1 MSYVGAPFEHDLF
14 VSYSHGSDAQG
25 RGLLQPWSAAF
36 VREFDRELRSDRRFR
51 DTLRVFLDADHRP
64 GRGVDPLDPL
74 TPQLAREVGASALLL
89 VLMSPDYLA
98 SPWCRREREAW
109 LQQQQVFGLPADGRI
124 AVLRIWP
131 TSEAWPPALCDAQG
145 VPLVGFAFH
154 DDSAGVARPLGW
166 ADDHQAFGRDF
177 KRALL
182 GVVGQLGAR
191 LDELKE
197 RAALL
202 QRAASD
208 VARLQGEGQ
217 KSLYLHGRSEQ
228 RQAWEQAAITL
239 ADRGYAVLPGEP
251 DPPAHSPQQV
261 LELRQQRVE
270 AMAGCDALLLL
281 GTPDGRTLDADL
293 LAVARHDRQSAR
305 ARSQRLLPCGV
316 LDTVGPAIATPVRR
330 ATARNLQA
338 DWLDGTRE
346 PWTPAVQQ
354 WLADKGAEAEQRQ

>member
-1 MSYVGAPFEHDLF
+1 MPYVGPPFEHDLF

-25 RGLLQPWSAAF
+25 QGLLQPWSAAF
-36 VREFDRELRSDRRFR
+36 VRELDRELRSDRRFR

-64 GRGVDPLDPL
+64 GRGVDPMDPL
-74 TPQLAREVGASALLL
+74 TPQLEREVGAAALLL

-98 SPWCRREREAW
+98 SAWCRHEREAW
-109 LQQQQVFGLPADGRI
+109 LRRQREFGLPADGRV
-124 AVLRIWP
+124 AVVRIWP
-131 TSEAWPPALCDAQG
+131 TREPWPAELCDAQG

-166 ADDHQAFGRDF
+166 TDEPGAFGREF

-182 GVVGQLGAR
+182 GVVGQLSAR
-191 LDELKE
+191 LDELQE

-202 QRAASD
+202 QRAAQD
-208 VARLQGEGQ
+208 VARLQGAGE
-217 KSLYLHGRSEQ
+217 KSIYLHGRSEQ
-228 RQAWEQAAITL
+228 RQAWELAAITL

-251 DPPAHSPQQV
+251 DPPAHTPQQV
-261 LELRQQRVE
+261 LDLRQQRVE
-270 AMAGCDALLLL
+270 AMADCDALLLL
-281 GTPDGRTLDADL
+281 GTTDGRALDTDL

-338 DWLDGTRE
+338 DWLDGTHE

-354 WLADKGAEAEQRQ
+354 WLTAKGAEAEQRQ